1 MWNLALMLLY
11 DIQHSLFKMNPT
23 HKINGE
29 KMNLDREEFLSQLLD
44 LGGKV
49 LENETLAFQKK
60 FPLLTK

>member
-1 MWNLALMLLY
+1 MQYFSLMLLY
-11 DIQHSLFKMNPT
+11 DVQHYLFKMNPT

-60 FPLLTK
+60 CPLQTK